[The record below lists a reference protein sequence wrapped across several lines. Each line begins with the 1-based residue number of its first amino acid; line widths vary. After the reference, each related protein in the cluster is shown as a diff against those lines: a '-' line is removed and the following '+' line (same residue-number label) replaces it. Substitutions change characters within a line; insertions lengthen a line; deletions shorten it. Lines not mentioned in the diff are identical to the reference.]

1 MAPDICLQCRRC
13 GFDPWVGKIPLEKGM
28 ATHSSIL
35 AWRIP
40 WTEESG
46 GPQSMGSQIVG
57 HNWVTH
63 SLSLSQTC
71 RDIKQRMRMKR
82 NSITN
87 IPAPTTPCGPLQFC
101 PSSLFLRTISLPDIV
116 YTMLLPFLCF
126 YYQVQAY
133 TAHPKRGQL
142 IKRQVAGARYSDFAE
157 NSQKEK
163 MVD

>member
-1 MAPDICLQCRRC
+1 
-13 GFDPWVGKIPLEKGM
+13 
-28 ATHSSIL
+28 
-35 AWRIP
+35 
-40 WTEESG
+40 
-46 GPQSMGSQIVG
+46 
-57 HNWVTH
+57 
-63 SLSLSQTC
+63 
-71 RDIKQRMRMKR
+71 MRMKR

-163 MVD
+163 MVDQCPKEPCLLSQNSAFFYTERGGSKVLVLVRLQKTCANFSCLAATHRRGMVWKFPMS

>member
-1 MAPDICLQCRRC
+1 MQEMWVWSLGWEDSPGEGNGYPLQYSCLENSMDR
-13 GFDPWVGKIPLEKGM
+13 GVWW
-28 ATHSSIL
+28 ATVHGVSNS
-35 AWRIP
+35 
-40 WTEESG
+40 WTQLSD
-46 GPQSMGSQIVG
+46 
-57 HNWVTH
+57 TL

-126 YYQVQAY
+126 LLPSPSLYCS
-133 TAHPKRGQL
+133 P
-142 IKRQVAGARYSDFAE
+142 
-157 NSQKEK
+157 QKGPVNQETSCWGK
-163 MVD
+163 V